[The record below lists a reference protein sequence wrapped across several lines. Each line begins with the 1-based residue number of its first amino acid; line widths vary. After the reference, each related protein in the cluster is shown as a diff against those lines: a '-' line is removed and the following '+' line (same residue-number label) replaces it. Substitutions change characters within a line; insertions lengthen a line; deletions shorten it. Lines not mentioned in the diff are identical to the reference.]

1 MLVAAADAVR
11 RPSSISYRPLTLS
24 LQRGNRRF
32 TGPANSSHRNVRR
45 LIVPLTLAALSLAA
59 SAPALPSTLASA
71 RVRGGEGVH
80 LSAGR
85 GYAVLGEQGVA
96 FGNVR
101 RGWIRVT
108 NIPGG
113 GSPSGYV
120 RGCESRSG
128 RLSGRLFCAGTRLR
142 FWVEDGPWR
151 IRIKG
156 RGINVSAVMRGSV
169 GLDRRGCSRR
179 MFRSGKCTFQIG
191 DGRARRW
198 PATLRFFAVRA

>member
-1 MLVAAADAVR
+1 M
-11 RPSSISYRPLTLS
+11 
-24 LQRGNRRF
+24 
-32 TGPANSSHRNVRR
+32 
-45 LIVPLTLAALSLAA
+45 
-59 SAPALPSTLASA
+59 
-71 RVRGGEGVH
+71 
-80 LSAGR
+80 
-85 GYAVLGEQGVA
+85 A

-128 RLSGRLFCAGTRLR
+128 RLSGRLYCAGARLR

-156 RGINVSAVMRGSV
+156 RGVNVSAVMRGTV
-169 GLDRRGCSRR
+169 GLDRTACTRR
-179 MFRSGKCTFQIG
+179 MFRNEKCTFKIG
-191 DGRARRW
+191 DRPARRW
-198 PATLRFFAVRA
+198 PATLKFFAVRA